1 MKAPPWTR
9 IGLLVTLLLFAVT
22 PAIAEL
28 TQADL
33 QAIRAIVKQE
43 IAASEARN
51 DLKLE
56 KINTQIAVIKTE
68 ITAINKRL
76 DFMQTLIIAVIA
88 SVGIMVVLATAMTY
102 LGSKL
107 GNIIPKI
114 DDLVKIDLVKIDDL
128 LKLWTDRIED
138 NKNNITKVEE
148 IVTRVDAQISELHTL
163 STAADSSD

>member
-43 IAASEARN
+43 ITASEARN

-76 DFMQTLIIAVIA
+76 DFMHTLIIAVIA

-114 DDLVKIDLVKIDDL
+114 DDLVQS
-128 LKLWTDRIED
+128 LKDYKKDGENDIAKM
-138 NKNNITKVEE
+138 NE
-148 IVTRVDAQISELHTL
+148 IVTRIDAQIAQLHTL
-163 STAADSSD
+163 TVDSAD

>member
-1 MKAPPWTR
+1 MKTRPWTR
-9 IGLLVTLLLFAVT
+9 NGLLVTLLLFAVT

-43 IAASEARN
+43 VAASEARN

-107 GNIIPKI
+107 GNIIPKM
-114 DDLVKIDLVKIDDL
+114 DRLEMDRLKIEDL
-128 LKLWTDRIED
+128 LKLLIDHIED
-138 NKNNITKVEE
+138 NKNNITKMEE
-148 IVTRVDAQISELHTL
+148 IVTRVDAQIAELHTL
-163 STAADSSD
+163 NATADSAD

>member
-1 MKAPPWTR
+1 MKALPWTR
-9 IGLLVTLLLFAVT
+9 IGLLVTLLLFAIN

-33 QAIRAIVKQE
+33 QAIREIVKQE
-43 IAASEARN
+43 ITASETRT

-107 GNIIPKI
+107 GNIIPRI
-114 DDLVKIDLVKIDDL
+114 DDIVQL
-128 LKLWTDRIED
+128 LEDEKKDRANE
-138 NKNNITKVEE
+138 ITKMEK
-148 IVTRVDAQISELHTL
+148 IITRIDAQIAQIHTL
-163 STAADSSD
+163 AAD

>member
-33 QAIRAIVKQE
+33 QAIREIVKQE
-43 IAASEARN
+43 ITTFEART

-56 KINTQIAVIKTE
+56 KINTQIAVINTQ
-68 ITAINKRL
+68 IAAINKRL

-107 GNIIPKI
+107 GNMIPRI
-114 DDLVKIDLVKIDDL
+114 DDLVQL
-128 LKLWTDRIED
+128 LKDDKKDRENDLTKMDEIATRIE
-138 NKNNITKVEE
+138 
-148 IVTRVDAQISELHTL
+148 AQIAQIHTP
-163 STAADSSD
+163 AAD

>member
-1 MKAPPWTR
+1 MKALPWTR
-9 IGLLVTLLLFAVT
+9 NGLLVTLLLFAVT

-43 IAASEARN
+43 ITASEART

-56 KINTQIAVIKTE
+56 KINTQFAVIKTE

-114 DDLVKIDLVKIDDL
+114 DDLVQS
-128 LKLWTDRIED
+128 LKDYRKHEENDIAKM
-138 NKNNITKVEE
+138 NE
-148 IVTRVDAQISELHTL
+148 IVTRIDTQIAQLHTL
-163 STAADSSD
+163 TADSAD

>member
-1 MKAPPWTR
+1 MKALPWSR
-9 IGLLVTLLLFAVT
+9 IGLLVTLLLFAAN

-33 QAIRAIVKQE
+33 QAIREIVKQE
-43 IAASEARN
+43 ITASEARTELN
-51 DLKLE
+51 LK

-107 GNIIPKI
+107 GHIIPTI
-114 DDLVKIDLVKIDDL
+114 NDLVQL
-128 LKLWTDRIED
+128 LEDHKKDSENDIAKMEEIITRIE
-138 NKNNITKVEE
+138 NQI
-148 IVTRVDAQISELHTL
+148 AQIHTP
-163 STAADSSD
+163 AAD

>member
-1 MKAPPWTR
+1 MKLPWTR
-9 IGLLVTLLLFAVT
+9 IGLLATLLLFAVT

-33 QAIRAIVKQE
+33 QAIREIVKQE
-43 IAASEARN
+43 ITASEART

-56 KINTQIAVIKTE
+56 KINTQTAVIKTE

-88 SVGIMVVLATAMTY
+88 SVGIMVVLAPAMTY

-107 GNIIPKI
+107 GHIIPRI
-114 DDLVKIDLVKIDDL
+114 DDLVQLLKDDKKDRENELTKIDEIFTQL
-128 LKLWTDRIED
+128 ED
-138 NKNNITKVEE
+138 QIAE
-148 IVTRVDAQISELHTL
+148 IRSL
-163 STAADSSD
+163 AAD

>member
-1 MKAPPWTR
+1 MKALPWPR
-9 IGLLVTLLLFAVT
+9 NGLIVTLLFFAVT

-28 TQADL
+28 TQTDL

-43 IAASEARN
+43 ITASEART

-114 DDLVKIDLVKIDDL
+114 DDIVQS
-128 LKLWTDRIED
+128 LKDYKKDGENDIAKM
-138 NKNNITKVEE
+138 NE
-148 IVTRVDAQISELHTL
+148 IVTRMDAQIAQIRTL
-163 STAADSSD
+163 AADSDSAD

>member
-43 IAASEARN
+43 ITASEARN

-114 DDLVKIDLVKIDDL
+114 DDLVQS
-128 LKLWTDRIED
+128 LKDYKKDGENDIAKM
-138 NKNNITKVEE
+138 NE
-148 IVTRVDAQISELHTL
+148 IVTRIDAQIAQLHTL
-163 STAADSSD
+163 TADAAD